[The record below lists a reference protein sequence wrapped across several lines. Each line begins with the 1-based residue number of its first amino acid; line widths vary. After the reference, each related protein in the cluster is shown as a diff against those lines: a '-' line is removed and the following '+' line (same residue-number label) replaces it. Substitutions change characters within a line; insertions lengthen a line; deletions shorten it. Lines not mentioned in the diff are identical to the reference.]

1 MKRDAAD
8 RKPSHMKGFPGR
20 KSNTNETKGKSQES
34 SSHGL
39 PNRKVSQSQDHYP
52 YRNKEQPYYRGRRGT
67 HESKNQKDVSRWN
80 HNDNNQHH
88 NKKSEFSFELSAS
101 DEEIC
106 KRTATRAYTTQFS
119 LECDHEVAQC
129 LGMTALAHDRALF
142 DHAQCVHIHMSK
154 AKQFAIEEWLKSKS
168 KEEQI
173 QYLSH
178 HNQQSIVSTGSSS

>member
-1 MKRDAAD
+1 
-8 RKPSHMKGFPGR
+8 MKGFPAGR
-20 KSNTNETKGKSQES
+20 KSNTNTNETKSKNQES

-39 PNRKVSQSQDHYP
+39 PNRKVSQSQDQYP
-52 YRNKEQPYYRGRRGT
+52 YRNKEQTYSYKGSKRGVN
-67 HESKNQKDVSRWN
+67 ESKNQRDMSRWN
-80 HNDNNQHH
+80 HNDNNHHH

-178 HNQQSIVSTGSSS
+178 HNQQSIASTGSSS